1 MRKLNVVLGVTGGIA
16 CYKSCEIVSRL
27 VKQGINVDVIMT
39 KNAQEFVKPL
49 SFETM
54 SANPVICDTFERA
67 RSWEVEHIS
76 LAKKADIML
85 IAPASANVIGK
96 FANGICDDMLS
107 TTFMASNAIKV
118 ICPAMNTAMFRNPI
132 FRENLNKLKGLGCVI
147 IEPTE
152 GRLACG
158 DVGEGK
164 MSEPIDIVSEVVRLL
179 TPSDELKGK
188 RVLITAGGT
197 QEPIDSVRVITNH
210 SSGKMGMALVK
221 DCIDRG
227 AEVTLVKGI
236 VSVDVPYGTYKVIDC
251 ETTQQMYDAVMS
263 EYAEND
269 YIIKAAA
276 PSDYK
281 VAKQALN
288 KIKGDNITLNLIK
301 NPDIA
306 AQVGKVKGERKLV
319 VFSAETENLI
329 ENAKAKLISKN
340 ADIVVA
346 NDVTITGAGFNTDT
360 NIVTILTKDGEITE
374 YGMMSKSDVA
384 KAIVDT
390 MLK

>member
-132 FRENLNKLKGLGCVI
+132 FRKNLNKLKGLGCVI

-164 MSEPIDIVSEVVRLL
+164 MSEPIDIVREVVRLL

-227 AEVTLVKGI
+227 AQVTLIKGI
-236 VSVDVPYGTYKVIDC
+236 VSVDIPYGIYKVIDC

-346 NDVTITGAGFNTDT
+346 NDVTMTGAGFNTDT

-384 KAIVDT
+384 KVIVDT

>member
-132 FRENLNKLKGLGCVI
+132 FRKNLNKLKGLGCVI

-164 MSEPIDIVSEVVRLL
+164 MSEPIDIVREVVRLL

-227 AEVTLVKGI
+227 AQVTLIKGI
-236 VSVDVPYGTYKVIDC
+236 VSVDIPYGTYKVIDC

-346 NDVTITGAGFNTDT
+346 NDVTMTGAGFNTDT

-384 KAIVDT
+384 KVIVDT

>member
-346 NDVTITGAGFNTDT
+346 NDVTMTGAGFNTDT

>member
-39 KNAQEFVKPL
+39 KNAQEFVRPL

-227 AEVTLVKGI
+227 AQVTLVKGI
-236 VSVDVPYGTYKVIDC
+236 VSVDIPYGTYKVIDC
-251 ETTQQMYDAVMS
+251 KTTQQMYDAVMS

-306 AQVGKVKGERKLV
+306 AQVGKVKGERQLV

-346 NDVTITGAGFNTDT
+346 NDVTMTGAGFNTDT

>member
-76 LAKKADIML
+76 LAKKADVML

-164 MSEPIDIVSEVVRLL
+164 MSEPIDIVREVVRLL

-227 AEVTLVKGI
+227 AQVTLIKGI
-236 VSVDVPYGTYKVIDC
+236 VSVDIPYGTYKVIDC

-346 NDVTITGAGFNTDT
+346 NDVTMTGAGFNTDT

-374 YGMMSKSDVA
+374 YGMMNKSDVA
-384 KAIVDT
+384 KVIVDT

>member
-39 KNAQEFVKPL
+39 KNAQEFVRPL

-76 LAKKADIML
+76 LAKKADVML

-96 FANGICDDMLS
+96 FSNGICDDMLS

-118 ICPAMNTAMFRNPI
+118 ICPAMNTVMFRNPI
-132 FRENLNKLKGLGCVI
+132 FRENLNKLKELGCVI

-227 AEVTLVKGI
+227 AQVTLVKGI
-236 VSVDVPYGTYKVIDC
+236 VSVDVPYGTHKVIDC
-251 ETTQQMYDAVMS
+251 VTTQQMYDAVMQ

-281 VAKQALN
+281 VAMQALN
-288 KIKGDNITLNLIK
+288 KIKGDKITLNLIK

-306 AQVGKVKGERKLV
+306 AQVGKVKGGRKLV
-319 VFSAETENLI
+319 VFSAETENLL

-346 NDVTITGAGFNTDT
+346 NDVTMAGAGFNTDT

>member
-54 SANPVICDTFERA
+54 SANPVICDTFVRA

-164 MSEPIDIVSEVVRLL
+164 MSEPIDIVREVVRLL

-227 AEVTLVKGI
+227 AQVTLIKGI
-236 VSVDVPYGTYKVIDC
+236 VSVDIPYGTYKVIDC

-346 NDVTITGAGFNTDT
+346 NDVTMTGAGFNTDT

-384 KAIVDT
+384 KVIVDT

>member
-39 KNAQEFVKPL
+39 KNAQEFVRPL

-227 AEVTLVKGI
+227 AQVTLIKGI
-236 VSVDVPYGTYKVIDC
+236 VSVDIPYGTYKVIDC
-251 ETTQQMYDAVMS
+251 KTTQQMYDAVMS

-346 NDVTITGAGFNTDT
+346 NDVTMTGAGFNTDT

>member
-39 KNAQEFVKPL
+39 KNAQEFVRPL

-319 VFSAETENLI
+319 IFSAETENLI

-346 NDVTITGAGFNTDT
+346 NDVTMTGAGFNTDT

>member
-39 KNAQEFVKPL
+39 KNAQEFVRPL

-132 FRENLNKLKGLGCVI
+132 FRKNLNKLKGLGCVI

-227 AEVTLVKGI
+227 AQVTLVKGI

-251 ETTQQMYDAVMS
+251 KTTQQMYDAVMS

-346 NDVTITGAGFNTDT
+346 NDVTMTGAGFNTDT

>member
-164 MSEPIDIVSEVVRLL
+164 MSEPIDIVREVVRLL

-227 AEVTLVKGI
+227 AQVTLIKGI
-236 VSVDVPYGTYKVIDC
+236 VSVDIPYGTYKVIDC

-346 NDVTITGAGFNTDT
+346 NDVTMTGAGFNTDT

-384 KAIVDT
+384 KVIVDT

>member
-39 KNAQEFVKPL
+39 KNAQEFVRPL

-227 AEVTLVKGI
+227 AQVTLVKGI

-346 NDVTITGAGFNTDT
+346 NDVTMTGAGFNTDT

>member
-164 MSEPIDIVSEVVRLL
+164 MSEPIDIVREVVRLL

-227 AEVTLVKGI
+227 AQVTLIKGI
-236 VSVDVPYGTYKVIDC
+236 VSVDIPYGIYKVIDC

-346 NDVTITGAGFNTDT
+346 NDVTMTGAGFNTDT

-384 KAIVDT
+384 KVIVDT

>member
-39 KNAQEFVKPL
+39 KNAQEFVRPL

-346 NDVTITGAGFNTDT
+346 NDVTMTGAGFNTDT